1 MVARLASISWRW
13 LAKLVPGLNG
23 CVALTTAAVP
33 WYIWLYRPLNELFIV
48 SVSTNVPAMNA
59 TPSSTAS
66 AVSA

>member
-1 MVARLASISWRW
+1 MGGA
-13 LAKLVPGLNG
+13 NG

-33 WYIWLYRPLNELFIV
+33 WYIWVYRPLNALFIV